1 MCHSAF
7 CVRLGK
13 VGSLISVSVVLFGVA
28 ALYQTH
34 TGGFSLIV

>member
-1 MCHSAF
+1 MPLCFLRAS
-7 CVRLGK
+7 RK
-13 VGSLISVSVVLFGVA
+13 VGSLISVSVVLLGVA